1 MGGGAVFRYHRDM
14 ALFALAFLTIY
25 GGFNGYAWWRLRL
38 ADLLPAVLSGRP
50 AACLFVIMTLSPIL
64 LMQIAGPL
72 PVPARRLAAL
82 FTYLWMAGVFQ
93 FFCWS
98 VFTRLLLTLGR
109 ALGNPVGPWA
119 AAASTPRALF
129 LLPLAIVAALTLY
142 GFREARQV
150 SIRTLTFPV
159 AGLPPGL
166 ARFRIMQVSDLH
178 LGMVEPDHRLQNVA
192 RFARETAPDL
202 LVGTGDLFDSF
213 LHERE
218 EVAALWASI
227 TPPAGKLAVTGN
239 HEFYAGLGELLPLYA
254 AGGFTL
260 LRGEARQVTPF
271 LGVAGV
277 DDPTAQRLGLPPA
290 DEAGLLD
297 TLAATGF
304 RLLLKHQP
312 LIDPAARD
320 QFDLQLSGHTHGGQI
335 FPFAVVPRL
344 TFGFWPGLTPVGRRS
359 RLYLSRGT
367 GTWGPPIRVFAPPE
381 IVIIDLVPPAGPAA
395 SSAANPGPEGPA
407 TAGGGGTPAGFRSA
421 DSSPEGGSG
430 R

>member
-1 MGGGAVFRYHRDM
+1 M
-14 ALFALAFLTIY
+14 AFLTIY

-38 ADLLPAVLSGRP
+38 ADLLPMALAGRP
-50 AACLFVIMTLSPIL
+50 AAYLFVVMTLSPIL

-109 ALGNPVGPWA
+109 RLGNPVGPWA
-119 AAASTPRALF
+119 ATVSTPRALF
-129 LLPLAIVAALTLY
+129 VLPFAIVVTLTLY
-142 GFREARQV
+142 GFWEARQV
-150 SIRTLTFPV
+150 AIRTLTFPV
-159 AGLPPGL
+159 AGLPPDV

-192 RFARETAPDL
+192 RLAREMAPDL

-239 HEFYAGLGELLPLYA
+239 HEFYAGLGEILPLYI

-260 LRGEARQVTPF
+260 LRGEARQITPF
-271 LGVAGV
+271 LGVIGV
-277 DDPTAQRLGLPPA
+277 DDPTAQRLGLPTA
-290 DEAGLLD
+290 DEAGLLA
-297 TLAATGF
+297 TLASPGF

-320 QFDLQLSGHTHGGQI
+320 HFDLQLSGHTHGGQI

-344 TFGFWPGLTPVGRRS
+344 TFGFWPGLTPLGGRS
-359 RLYLSRGT
+359 HLFLTRGT
-367 GTWGPPIRVFAPPE
+367 GTWGPPIRIFAPPE
-381 IVIIDLVPPAGPAA
+381 IVIIDLVPQVAGPVAA
-395 SSAANPGPEGPA
+395 ATGMPGREGT
-407 TAGGGGTPAGFRSA
+407 TAGGGGRTPDGFRSA
-421 DSSPEGGSG
+421 GPSPENGSD

>member
-1 MGGGAVFRYHRDM
+1 M

-38 ADLLPAVLSGRP
+38 AGLLPTALAGRP
-50 AACLFVIMTLSPIL
+50 AAYLFVVMTLSPIL

-72 PVPARRLAAL
+72 PLPARRLTAL
-82 FTYLWMAGVFQ
+82 VTYLWMAGVFQ

-109 ALGNPVGPWA
+109 HLGNPVGPWA

-129 LLPLAIVAALTLY
+129 VLPLAIVATLTLY
-142 GFREARQV
+142 GFWEARQV
-150 SIRTLTFPV
+150 AIRTLTFPV

-166 ARFRIMQVSDLH
+166 TRFRIMQVSDLH

-192 RFARETAPDL
+192 RLARETAPDL
-202 LVGTGDLFDSF
+202 LVATGDLFDSF

-227 TPPAGKLAVTGN
+227 APPAGKLAVTGN
-239 HEFYAGLGELLPLYA
+239 HEFYARLEETLPLYTE
-254 AGGFTL
+254 GGFTL
-260 LRGEARQVTPF
+260 LRGEARQITPF
-271 LGVAGV
+271 LGVVGV

-297 TLAATGF
+297 TLASTGF

-320 QFDLQLSGHTHGGQI
+320 RFDLQLSGHTHGGQI

-344 TFGFWPGLTPVGRRS
+344 TFGFWPGLTPVGKRS
-359 RLYLSRGT
+359 HLYLTRGT
-367 GTWGPPIRVFAPPE
+367 GTWGPPIRIFAPPE
-381 IVIIDLVPPAGPAA
+381 IVIIDLVPPGPDPVAA
-395 SSAANPGPEGPA
+395 SSGAPDDEAV
-407 TAGGGGTPAGFRSA
+407 TAGGGGGNPAGFRSA
-421 DSSPEGGSG
+421 GPSLEDGSD